1 MILRIYPSR
10 RGRWACRSAH
20 GRRPLAT
27 KLIKLFQGDIATAD
41 NVWAVRNAC
50 EVVRKELA
58 TMAEL
63 DLIGPDEPG
72 LPEYRAVLD
81 LVIEHATAILEG
93 RATLDD
99 ARGYPRAV
107 FALADWRLPKAAGQ
121 SGCLN

>member
-1 MILRIYPSR
+1 MILRIYPPAVDD
-10 RGRWACRSAH
+10 GRVDLGTVA
-20 GRRPLAT
+20 GLLARE
-27 KLIKLFQGDIATAD
+27 LIKLFQGAIATAA

-63 DLIGPDEPG
+63 DLMRPDEPG
-72 LPEYRAVLD
+72 LPEYRASLE
-81 LVIEHATAILEG
+81 LVSKHASAILEG

-107 FALADWRLPKAAGQ
+107 FALAEWRLPKAAGQ
-121 SGCLN
+121 SEFLN